1 MFVFC
6 SLILWQP
13 RQLRQRLKHL
23 WDQMVSKK
31 KQTKTV
37 QSNLITSVD
46 QTVKTIYIFRV
57 LDE

>member
-1 MFVFC
+1 
-6 SLILWQP
+6 
-13 RQLRQRLKHL
+13 
-23 WDQMVSKK
+23 MVSKK

-57 LDE
+57 LDEWVDAELLYNLN